1 MNEIGKLFTYIS
13 EQWMFPVGTFIII
26 FLIIFLAKNI
36 SVQKKNIV
44 TIFLG
49 SLFLLVEIGMHILH
63 VYDMYL
69 NEGKKILIDYP
80 QDYLPLHLCSITL
93 FISIYLLFSRK
104 QWAFEMALFI
114 GLPTALHPI
123 FTPQVVH
130 EGNILLHKFHTF
142 FWHGSLVFIPLYA
155 IFVLNM
161 WPRTK
166 AVFYCF
172 GRFQIIGFSVL
183 FVNLFLRYIYG
194 QDMIGPDGANYMFLN
209 NVAELQAVGNMLIP
223 EKGHWLS
230 TFPAY
235 VVLFDLYV
243 LAHGLIIGIPFWIK
257 KIIIKMKL

>member
-123 FTPQVVH
+123 F
-130 EGNILLHKFHTF
+130 
-142 FWHGSLVFIPLYA
+142 
-155 IFVLNM
+155 
-161 WPRTK
+161 
-166 AVFYCF
+166 
-172 GRFQIIGFSVL
+172 
-183 FVNLFLRYIYG
+183 
-194 QDMIGPDGANYMFLN
+194 
-209 NVAELQAVGNMLIP
+209 
-223 EKGHWLS
+223 
-230 TFPAY
+230 
-235 VVLFDLYV
+235 
-243 LAHGLIIGIPFWIK
+243 
-257 KIIIKMKL
+257 

>member
-1 MNEIGKLFTYIS
+1 MDVPCRYIYYYLFNYLFNKKYICS
-13 EQWMFPVGTFIII
+13 
-26 FLIIFLAKNI
+26 
-36 SVQKKNIV
+36 KKNSL

-49 SLFLLVEIGMHILH
+49 VIFLFVEISMHILH
-63 VYDMYL
+63 IYDMSL
-69 NEGKKILIDYP
+69 NETKQLLIDYP

-93 FISIYLLFSRK
+93 FISIYMLLSRK

-183 FVNLFLRYIYG
+183 FVNLFLRYIYE
-194 QDMIGPDGANYMFLN
+194 QDMIGPEGPNYMFLN
-209 NVAELQAVGNMLIP
+209 NVAELQTVGNPLIP
-223 EKGHWLS
+223 SKESWLS
-230 TFPAY
+230 SFPNY
-235 VVLFDLYV
+235 VLLFDLYV

-257 KIIIKMKL
+257 KLITKMKL